1 MDMEIDLKFVWLL
14 WATSKLSVVVV
25 QVLENGDMLS
35 KRKDNV
41 ETGLLD
47 YLEREK

>member
-14 WATSKLSVVVV
+14 WAASKLSAVAVR
-25 QVLENGDMLS
+25 VLENGDMLS